1 MARTEQPSKDSPE
14 KNTGKDQIEA
24 GKVKDLE
31 TSGDLLTSHIFATL
45 SLLSNVVSTPTTADL
60 TIRKPIVSG
69 SSCQDLQSKEDD
81 DEPILLPDQA
91 DEYLIKE
98 YSVSLIGK
106 LLNPKKQNVERLIV
120 AMPEQWGMSEKI
132 TACELGNKHFLF
144 NFDNEEDLNSVL
156 NQGPFHHNFCM
167 FVLICWEPIV
177 DENYPSMV
185 PFSIPLQGIPL
196 HLCTHQNLE
205 AIGDRLGSRQDRC
218 CRGEDQASEVHQ
230 EAPNAKKEGIN
241 IKLHYEKLF
250 KHCITCGLMTH
261 EAQDCPMKQTNVMSH
276 PTGHETFFDR
286 VRHITSRGDLRD
298 AGSRVPAGNSR
309 GKDETA
315 RFPKDGTSS
324 YSCVQRS
331 AHSSR
336 TSRVP
341 KKRDSRYNPYSSG
354 RNQAS
359 TGNHQDTCKE
369 QLWKEKHLR
378 PLKIADQQPRDATSA
393 SIGETN
399 KLRSIVIV
407 IKHLL
412 PTSYPQQGLRRSN
425 LLWILISH

>member
-1 MARTEQPSKDSPE
+1 MIDLGVDKIDAAE
-14 KNTGKDQIEA
+14 GKIRVEI
-24 GKVKDLE
+24 
-31 TSGDLLTSHIFATL
+31 H
-45 SLLSNVVSTPTTADL
+45 SNKPLKFT
-60 TIRKPIVSG
+60 RK
-69 SSCQDLQSKEDD
+69 LQT
-81 DEPILLPDQA
+81 
-91 DEYLIKE
+91 
-98 YSVSLIGK
+98 
-106 LLNPKKQNVERLIV
+106 R
-120 AMPEQWGMSEKI
+120 
-132 TACELGNKHFLF
+132 
-144 NFDNEEDLNSVL
+144 
-156 NQGPFHHNFCM
+156 
-167 FVLICWEPIV
+167 
-177 DENYPSMV
+177 
-185 PFSIPLQGIPL
+185 
-196 HLCTHQNLE
+196 
-205 AIGDRLGSRQDRC
+205 
-218 CRGEDQASEVHQ
+218 
-230 EAPNAKKEGIN
+230 KKEGIN

-250 KHCITCGLMTH
+250 KHCITCRLMTH
-261 EAQDCPMKQTNVMSH
+261 EAQDCPMKQTNVMLH

-286 VRHITSRGDLRD
+286 VRPITSRGDLRD